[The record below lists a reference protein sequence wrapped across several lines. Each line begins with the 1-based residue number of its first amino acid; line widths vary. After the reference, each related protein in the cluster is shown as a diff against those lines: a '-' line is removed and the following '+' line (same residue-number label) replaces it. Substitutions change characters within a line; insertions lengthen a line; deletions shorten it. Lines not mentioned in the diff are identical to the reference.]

1 MLIFAIDDEP
11 KMLRLLH
18 KSIAEAA
25 PDAEIRDYLLGSEAL
40 AAVEESGR
48 MPDVVFS
55 DIQMP
60 GVTGLELAVRFKQ
73 ISPNTA
79 IVFVTGY
86 DYALDAYRLHVGGYI
101 MKPVDPQRV
110 REELDNLFPA
120 PAGTDKLRVQCFGPF
135 EVFWQNKPLLFS
147 RKQSKEL
154 LALLV
159 DRRGAACSSEEVIA
173 VLWEDAED
181 QKSAKQ
187 RLRNLVND
195 LKATLRS
202 VGAEQVL
209 IRQGS
214 RLAIR
219 PDLLECDYYRMLE
232 GDMASVN
239 AFRGQYME
247 QYSWAEITKG
257 SLYFQRIRG

>member
-1 MLIFAIDDEP
+1 M
-11 KMLRLLH
+11 
-18 KSIAEAA
+18 
-25 PDAEIRDYLLGSEAL
+25 
-40 AAVEESGR
+40 
-48 MPDVVFS
+48 
-55 DIQMP
+55 
-60 GVTGLELAVRFKQ
+60 
-73 ISPNTA
+73 
-79 IVFVTGY
+79 
-86 DYALDAYRLHVGGYI
+86 
-101 MKPVDPQRV
+101 
-110 REELDNLFPA
+110 
-120 PAGTDKLRVQCFGPF
+120 
-135 EVFWQNKPLLFS
+135 
-147 RKQSKEL
+147 
-154 LALLV
+154 
-159 DRRGAACSSEEVIA
+159 
-173 VLWEDAED
+173 
-181 QKSAKQ
+181 
-187 RLRNLVND
+187 ND